1 MASGGSASATV
12 AASKRRLIGDFI
24 FEVADSGGKATVGSH
39 VRIADEAQAGAQAE
53 ALDADLE
60 RNTMALQLLASARR
74 NPSLLFNVKV
84 WLVGNLRFHQT
95 VPDR

>member
-1 MASGGSASATV
+1 LA
-12 AASKRRLIGDFI
+12 RRRYSD
-24 FEVADSGGKATVGSH
+24 A
-39 VRIADEAQAGAQAE
+39 IANEAQAGAQAE

-60 RNTMALQLLASARR
+60 RNTMALQLLASAQR

-95 VPDR
+95 VPDSLERKTHCSAKTF